1 MERFSVSGDDLRN
14 FYNSNIPLAKVFAD
28 IENDLRA
35 SNQVVC
41 QYILNGLEIQ
51 EHEEEKF
58 SKVPLNEVVT
68 LEYLA
73 ENSHDITKI
82 VVKGWLDALPELI
95 QKTEQ
100 LAQRVRNQGFQ
111 GALRDIHELVK
122 NCQFLVESVL
132 AIKETMGDQF
142 FAAGLVHGWRKA
154 ELESKRTVLNTLK
167 AFENKDF
174 VQLAEVLEY
183 DLNNV
188 LQMWF
193 DHLKMLEKSID
204 GEYAGPEFDSGSDG
218 ADSMGRRRI
227 AN

>member
-14 FYNSNIPLAKVFAD
+14 FYNEDIALEKVFAD

-58 SKVPLNEVVT
+58 SKVHLHEVIT

-73 ENSHDITKI
+73 ENSHDITKL
-82 VVKGWLDALPELI
+82 VVKGWLEALPELI
-95 QKTEQ
+95 QKTEK
-100 LAQRVRNQGFQ
+100 LSLRVRTQGFQ

-122 NCQFLVESVL
+122 NCEFLVESVL

-142 FAAGLVHGWRKA
+142 FAAGLVHGWSKA

-167 AFENKDF
+167 AFETKDF
-174 VQLAEVLEY
+174 VLLAEVLEY

-193 DHLKMLEKSID
+193 DHLRILEKSID
-204 GEYAGPEFDSGSDG
+204 GEYAGPEFASGSDS
-218 ADSMGRRRI
+218 ADTVGRRRL